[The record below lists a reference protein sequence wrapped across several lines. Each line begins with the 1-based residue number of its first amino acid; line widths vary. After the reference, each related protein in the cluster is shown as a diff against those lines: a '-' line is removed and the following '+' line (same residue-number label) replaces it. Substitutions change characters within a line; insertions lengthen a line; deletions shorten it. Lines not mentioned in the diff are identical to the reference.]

1 MPKIKKIKISAK
13 LSSNNKIVV
22 SDNGPGIIEEEKQKI
37 FQPGVTAKPQGIG
50 MGLVI
55 VTELLNNHN
64 CKIRLETPGEY
75 GGATFAFEVPME

>member
-1 MPKIKKIKISAK
+1 M
-13 LSSNNKIVV
+13 
-22 SDNGPGIIEEEKQKI
+22 Q
-37 FQPGVTAKPQGIG
+37 PQGIG